1 MNLRANEDRALDTR
15 VEVGAPGCQ
24 GPQVT
29 CLSHCS
35 SISQLA
41 NSPIFSPLLSPGP
54 ASPLPLASLPM
65 AWPPREPTTRSSPEG
80 SEGREE
86 LGAPASPS
94 PPPHQLRK
102 GRASPPDSDE
112 GIESEEDI
120 DAQAFKQL
128 ILSNVGPEEA
138 RDRQLLQFPLNGDKE
153 DLYAKINFEAKRHT
167 RKGAR
172 INSLES
178 PSTSL
183 CSDGNSPTLT
193 PPSSATAP
201 PSRVLPPALWNKSAD
216 ASESECLI

>member
-1 MNLRANEDRALDTR
+1 MIFFPSISSPIWYVESPVQITKNINLCIYVPKEPTGFSVRALETR

-94 PPPHQLRK
+94 PPPHQVRK

-112 GIESEEDI
+112 GIESEEGE
-120 DAQAFKQL
+120 
-128 ILSNVGPEEA
+128 VGA
-138 RDRQLLQFPLNGDKE
+138 
-153 DLYAKINFEAKRHT
+153 
-167 RKGAR
+167 
-172 INSLES
+172 
-178 PSTSL
+178 
-183 CSDGNSPTLT
+183 
-193 PPSSATAP
+193 
-201 PSRVLPPALWNKSAD
+201 
-216 ASESECLI
+216 